1 MVFVINSYLSI
12 LVIKLKI
19 YGKAL
24 DDLREVIESD
34 PRNVKAHFR
43 RGSCFKA
50 ISMYCL
56 VSILSYL
63 IKLFISYRYLVLYF
77 FMTGIKII

>member
-1 MVFVINSYLSI
+1 MIFIINSYISI
-12 LVIKLKI
+12 LVIKLKT

-56 VSILSYL
+56 VSILKYL
-63 IKLFISYRYLVLYF
+63 IKLLISYRFLVLYF
-77 FMTGIKII
+77 L

>member
-1 MVFVINSYLSI
+1 MIFIINSYLLI
-12 LVIKLKI
+12 LVIKLKT

-43 RGSCFKA
+43 RGSCYKA

-56 VSILSYL
+56 VSIVKYL

-77 FMTGIKII
+77 FYYRH

>member
-1 MVFVINSYLSI
+1 MFIFIINSYLSI
-12 LVIKLKI
+12 LVIKLKK

-56 VSILSYL
+56 VSILKYL
-63 IKLFISYRYLVLYF
+63 IKLFIS
-77 FMTGIKII
+77 I

>member
-1 MVFVINSYLSI
+1 MIFIINSYLSI
-12 LVIKLKI
+12 LVIKLKT

-56 VSILSYL
+56 VSILKYL
-63 IKLFISYRYLVLYF
+63 IKLLISYRYLVLYF